1 MSTKRLFFALWPD
14 NRQRERLRDVISS
27 VAKVVE
33 GSAVDR
39 RLWHVTLPFIGDFE
53 ESRIPELQNLAGRIQ
68 VEPFR
73 LGFDRLEYW
82 VRPKVACLV
91 PSTVP
96 VELGSL
102 VTSLNAILEQFG
114 IVPQDRTYRPHITVS
129 AGRAIVYHGTIDAKG
144 GYRMVRFRIDGVR
157 LGPGRRRLYSAE
169 SVTLSRFS
177 PNCRTL
183 PRN

>member
-1 MSTKRLFFALWPD
+1 VSTKRLFFALWPD
-14 NRQRERLRDVISS
+14 NRQRDRLRDVISS

-53 ESRIPELQNLAGRIQ
+53 ESRIPELQNLAGLIQ

-96 VELGSL
+96 AELDSL

-129 AGRAIVYHGTIDAKG
+129 RGARSFTTE
-144 GYRMVRFRIDGVR
+144 R
-157 LGPGRRRLYSAE
+157 LTPRVVTEWSGFELMESLSGPGGVNYIPLQQSI
-169 SVTLSRFS
+169 
-177 PNCRTL
+177 
-183 PRN
+183 